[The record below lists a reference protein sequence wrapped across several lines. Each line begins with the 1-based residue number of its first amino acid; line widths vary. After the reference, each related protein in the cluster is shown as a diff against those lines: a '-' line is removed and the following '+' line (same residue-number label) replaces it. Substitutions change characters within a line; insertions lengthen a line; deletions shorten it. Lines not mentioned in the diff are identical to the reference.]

1 MKVIQYKPLMDK
13 LVHKNLT
20 RKADERE
27 IKILSKLQMWYFN
40 TELRK
45 EENKDYREFLQ
56 GGGDNYV

>member
-27 IKILSKLQMWYFN
+27 IKMLSKLQMWYFN
-40 TELRK
+40 VELRK
-45 EENKDYREFLQ
+45 EENIDYREFL
-56 GGGDNYV
+56 

>member
-1 MKVIQYKPLMDK
+1 MKVIHYKRIMDK

-45 EENKDYREFLQ
+45 EENKDYREYL
-56 GGGDNYV
+56 